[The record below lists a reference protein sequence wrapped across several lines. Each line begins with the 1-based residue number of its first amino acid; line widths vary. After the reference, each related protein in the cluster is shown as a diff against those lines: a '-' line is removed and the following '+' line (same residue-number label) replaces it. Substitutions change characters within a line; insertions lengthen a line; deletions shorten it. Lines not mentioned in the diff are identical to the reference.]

1 MNWRRGLSAGT
12 GAALVM
18 AVVLSVVPAPTTEV
32 DRRLADAGIT
42 VVAGPEGAFEDL
54 PGALGL
60 AGVVLAY
67 GLVVGVLWA
76 ALGAGQSP
84 RWALLGLPVALGVV
98 AAAGRWEL
106 RTVLGHVAFWVSFTG
121 LLWWG
126 DRRGEHLR
134 R

>member
-1 MNWRRGLSAGT
+1 MNWQRGLSAGT

-18 AVVLSVVPAPTTEV
+18 AVVLVVVPAPATEV

-42 VVAGPEGAFEDL
+42 VVTEPEGAFEDL

-67 GLVVGVLWA
+67 GLVVGALWA
-76 ALGAGQSP
+76 AAGSGRSP
-84 RWALLGLPVALGVV
+84 WWALLGLPVALVAL

-106 RTVLGHVAFWVSFTG
+106 RTVVGHVAFWMSFTG
-121 LLWWG
+121 AVWWG
-126 DRRGEHLR
+126 DRRDGHPR